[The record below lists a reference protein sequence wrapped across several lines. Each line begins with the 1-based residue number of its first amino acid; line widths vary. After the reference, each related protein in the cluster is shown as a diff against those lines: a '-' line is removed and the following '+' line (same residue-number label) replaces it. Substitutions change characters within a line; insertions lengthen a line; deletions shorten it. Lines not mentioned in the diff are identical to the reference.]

1 MKLSIKNGAENSADV
16 KQLLNFLGENY
27 LSENGA
33 DKMILVE
40 DIDNICKLFGEG
52 ELVHFEHE
60 SFVYYYAMIGD
71 VLFGFHFR
79 DCEEGIH
86 QVMLTLNIG
95 EKSIENVSENVAKV
109 VGEPLIEE
117 IEQIDLRELVS
128 RAKQYR
134 G

>member
-33 DKMILVE
+33 AQMILVE
-40 DIDNICKLFGEG
+40 DIDNICKLFEEG

-71 VLFGFHFR
+71 VLFGFYFR
-79 DCEEGIH
+79 NYEEGIH
-86 QVMLTLNIG
+86 LVTLTLNIG
-95 EKSIENVSENVAKV
+95 EKSIENVSENVTKV